1 MAAAGVAWGLY
12 SLHGRGVTDP
22 LAATAGNFLRAVPMT
37 LALSALTTLWAQATH
52 AAAAGIVLA
61 VLSGA
66 ITSGLGYV
74 IWYAALRGLNATRAA
89 VVQLSVPPIA
99 AAGGTLLLGEG
110 ISLRLALASAAILG
124 GIALVLT
131 SRAKRMSAA
140 PSPTGPAPEIRESK
154 AP

>member
-1 MAAAGVAWGLY
+1 MA
-12 SLHGRGVTDP
+12 
-22 LAATAGNFLRAVPMT
+22 
-37 LALSALTTLWAQATH
+37 LALSALAVLAAGAAH

-74 IWYAALRGLNATRAA
+74 VWYAALRGLNATRAA
-89 VVQLSVPPIA
+89 VVQFSVPPIA
-99 AAGGTLLLGEG
+99 AFGGALLLGES

-131 SRAKRMSAA
+131 SRARRMSI
-140 PSPTGPAPEIRESK
+140 PATR
-154 AP
+154 